1 MTIYFY
7 KEHGPLGYLASYS
20 NHGFYIDG
28 IFYKTVEHYYQ
39 SQKFLDLEIR
49 TKIINASTPKE
60 ASNMGRDKTLPL
72 RQDWEKLKN
81 AFMYVGVYEKFKQN
95 KDIQK
100 LLLET
105 NDSDIVEET
114 TKENYWG
121 CGPLKDGKNIFGQ
134 ILCKVRN
141 ELKLEEDKKQVL

>member
-7 KEHGPLGYLASYS
+7 KEFGPLGYLASYS

-28 IFYKTVEHYYQ
+28 IYYKTVEHYYQ
-39 SQKFLDLEIR
+39 SQKFLDNKIQER
-49 TKIINASTPKE
+49 IINAETPKE
-60 ASNMGRDKTLPL
+60 ASNIGRDKNLPL

-81 AFMYVGVYEKFKQN
+81 SFMYVGVYEKFKQN

-100 LLLET
+100 LLLDTGDCE
-105 NDSDIVEET
+105 IVEET

-121 CGPLKDGKNIFGQ
+121 CGPLKDGKNHFGK
-134 ILCKVRN
+134 ILCKVRE
-141 ELKLEEDKKQVL
+141 ELKKENEIQ